1 VDPVIHSEY
10 TPRQDPRALWN
21 QYLRYG
27 LGKSEM
33 LWVNG
38 RLPSLR
44 PLAPAVLVV
53 GLSSTAIAGLITK
66 RWWPFILGL
75 GSWLTIVGTV
85 AVRSRESFNRVM
97 AAAVIMHVSYGIG
110 VIQGL
115 VRGPRAVRHL
125 RS

>member
-1 VDPVIHSEY
+1 
-10 TPRQDPRALWN
+10 
-21 QYLRYG
+21 
-27 LGKSEM
+27 M

-53 GLSSTAIAGLITK
+53 GLSSTAIAGLFTK